1 MSKKKK
7 GRRKSTAGVMF
18 AIRLRRGK
26 FANILYFYIQ
36 RIENFKS
43 LDITQTVQNL
53 FCKGNIKGVALSG
66 LIAMNATRKRK

>member
-18 AIRLRRGK
+18 AIRLRQGK
-26 FANILYFYIQ
+26 FANLLYFYIQ

-43 LDITQTVQNL
+43 LDITQTV
-53 FCKGNIKGVALSG
+53 
-66 LIAMNATRKRK
+66 